1 MCEVALE
8 NLAAYLAELLGRHW
22 VRDETLID
30 ALFRVKLEQ
39 L

>member
-1 MCEVALE
+1 VREIALE
-8 NLAAYLAELLGRHW
+8 NLAACLAELLGRHR
-22 VRDETLID
+22 VRDESLID